1 MPEDDQPDQP
11 DQPDLPVEMTISAP
25 RSVLDAQ
32 IELHDIRD
40 EAHRELEGVIVGYEE
55 PVDLLLIAAVAGGH
69 VLLEG
74 PPGVA
79 KTLMAG
85 AVARLLGVNFRR
97 VQFTPDTTPGEI
109 TGRNVTRRGELTFT
123 PGAVFT
129 NILLADEINR
139 TPPRTQAALLEAM
152 QDHHVTVEGRTHWLP
167 SPFMVIATQNPYEQ
181 DGIFPLPGGAARPLP
196 VQDQPELHLGR
207 PRARDSAPAAPHTLS
222 DVLGEIQPMLDTTRL
237 ETAQVALDSMTAPD
251 QVVAYIVDVVRRTR
265 EAEGVILGASPR
277 ASLHL
282 LSAAEQEA
290 ERRFRT
296 CDAATRPRRSW
307 TRRRW
312 RGARRHACR
321 QALHAAHGARGVT
334 GGDHEARGWLLI
346 TGHARRP
353 CP

>member
-1 MPEDDQPDQP
+1 MPEDDQP

-181 DGIFPLPGGAARPLP
+181 AGIFPLPESQLDRFLFKINLDYISAGQERAILRLP
-196 VQDQPELHLGR
+196 HR
-207 PRARDSAPAAPHTLS
+207 TLS
-222 DVLGEIQPMLDTTRL
+222 PDVLGEIQPMLDTTRL

-251 QVVAYIVDVVRRTR
+251 QVVAYVVDVVRRTR

-282 LSAAEQEA
+282 LSAAKAYARLGNRPVVTREDVIA
-290 ERRFRT
+290 MAPHVLAHRLLVDRADPLTVIR
-296 CDAATRPRRSW
+296 DALV
-307 TRRRW
+307 
-312 RGARRHACR
+312 G
-321 QALHAAHGARGVT
+321 
-334 GGDHEARGWLLI
+334 
-346 TGHARRP
+346 
-353 CP
+353 